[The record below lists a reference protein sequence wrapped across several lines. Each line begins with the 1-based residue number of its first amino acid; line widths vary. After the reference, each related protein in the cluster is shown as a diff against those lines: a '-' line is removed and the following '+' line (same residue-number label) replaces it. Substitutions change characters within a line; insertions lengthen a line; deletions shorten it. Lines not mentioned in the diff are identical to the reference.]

1 MRRSPGQRR
10 HFRLGAQQRG
20 SCAGYGPLGRGR
32 TLGAK
37 FQRIAVLALGG
48 AEMAA
53 GGADHLLGMT
63 AVQQHPCQ
71 AKTFAHGGA
80 GPVQADE
87 GDSQLPGR
95 KGRGDDLVQQ
105 VAAQQKLHVLDPLP
119 PLLDRHGDSVQ
130 IQLPFR
136 QFEALLPV
144 HFVLGH
150 MVKAVSQ
157 RPLPFLAAHKG
168 ALPQRAGRDGS
179 SMVC

>member
-1 MRRSPGQRR
+1 
-10 HFRLGAQQRG
+10 
-20 SCAGYGPLGRGR
+20 
-32 TLGAK
+32 
-37 FQRIAVLALGG
+37 
-48 AEMAA
+48 MAA

-95 KGRGDDLVQQ
+95 KGRGNDLVQQ

-144 HFVLGH
+144 HFILGH
-150 MVKAVSQ
+150 MIKAVSQ

-168 ALPQRAGRDGS
+168 GAAAKSRAGWQFNGLLTDPFAVHFAPPFRTQPRRIRISIS
-179 SMVC
+179 SCVSV